1 MKPLIE
7 SRANSLVK
15 HLRKLGT
22 SRSYRR
28 EKQEFL
34 CDGPKLLEE
43 AYRAGA
49 DIHDIL
55 VDANALE
62 KLLERLPW
70 LENKKVSLS
79 APGILESASA
89 VETPQGVL
97 FSCAIP
103 NLKPGEH
110 GRVILLDRLQDT
122 GNMGTII
129 RGADAFGIDAVIAE
143 DSADFFNPKT
153 VRAAMGALFRVP
165 VFQTNI
171 VNAIEKC
178 REANIPVYAAML
190 NREAKSP
197 DKLNLSR
204 AAVIIGN
211 EGSGVREE
219 IADCADGAVF
229 IPMPGQAESLN
240 AAVAASIL
248 MWEMTRSE

>member
-15 HLRKLGT
+15 HLRKLGA

-49 DIHDIL
+49 EIHDIL
-55 VDANALE
+55 VDAAAWEN
-62 KLLERLPW
+62 LLKRLPW
-70 LENKKVSLS
+70 LENEKVSLS
-79 APGILESASA
+79 APGVLDSASA

-97 FSCAIP
+97 FSCGIP
-103 NLKPGEH
+103 KREAGKK
-110 GRVILLDRLQDT
+110 GRLLLLDHLQDT

-129 RGADAFGIDAVIAE
+129 RSADAFGIDAVIAE
-143 DSADFFNPKT
+143 DSADFWNPKT

-165 VFQTNI
+165 VFQAQLTDTI
-171 VNAIEKC
+171 AEC
-178 REANIPVYAAML
+178 RKADIPVYAAIL
-190 NREAKSP
+190 NRDARSP

-204 AAVIIGN
+204 SAVIIGN
-211 EGSGVREE
+211 EGSGVRKE

-229 IPMPGQAESLN
+229 IPMPGDAESLN

-248 MWEMTRSE
+248 MWEMTR

>member
-28 EKQEFL
+28 ERQEFL

-49 DIHDIL
+49 DIKDIL
-55 VDANALE
+55 VDVSAWENLIE
-62 KLLERLPW
+62 KFPW
-70 LENKKVSLS
+70 LEDKKVSLS

-89 VETPQGVL
+89 VETPQGIL

-103 NLKPGEH
+103 KLKAGEK
-110 GRVILLDRLQDT
+110 GRVIMLDRLQDT
-122 GNMGTII
+122 GNMGTVI

-165 VFQTNI
+165 VFQLPL
-171 VNAIEKC
+171 VEAIEKC

-190 NREAKSP
+190 NREAQSP

-204 AAVIIGN
+204 AAVIVGN
-211 EGSGVREE
+211 EGSGVRAE
-219 IADCADGAVF
+219 ISDCADGAVF

-248 MWEMTRSE
+248 MWEMAR